1 MDVKFPAG
9 NFCILN
15 EGVTVYVRKSI
26 VRTEGGGGKASSC
39 HTQCALKVP
48 ITLDDKLFVQNFI
61 FCTQS

>member
-26 VRTEGGGGKASSC
+26 VRTEGGGGKQAVAIHSV
-39 HTQCALKVP
+39 L
-48 ITLDDKLFVQNFI
+48 
-61 FCTQS
+61 